1 LLAKTGELELVSSDS
16 RTQSEKSSDP
26 EVSHERQLIAEILA
40 GNPER
45 YYELI
50 APLERRIYFTA
61 VSIVRNEADAEDVAQ
76 EAILKAFRS
85 LGKFKGDAR
94 FSTWLFSIT
103 MNEARMRL
111 RKRREVSLD
120 EPNDDGASGDA
131 EYTPIQLADW
141 RELPV
146 DTVLNKEMA
155 AHLEQAI
162 EQLPVPY
169 REILVL
175 RDIDGVST
183 ADAAEALGIS
193 IANAKVRLLRARLM
207 LRDYFVSHCL
217 MPRTTRA
224 GRGRE

>member
-1 LLAKTGELELVSSDS
+1 MQGEHGMQPHIL
-16 RTQSEKSSDP
+16 SER
-26 EVSHERQLIAEILA
+26 ELIAEILA

-61 VSIVRNEADAEDVAQ
+61 FEILRVEADAEDVAQ

-85 LGKFKGDAR
+85 LASFKGEAR

-103 MNEARMRL
+103 INEARMRL

-120 EPNDDGASGDA
+120 SPAEDGSGSD
-131 EYTPIQLADW
+131 EDYTPITLADW
-141 RELPV
+141 RELPL

-155 AHLEQAI
+155 AHLEQATAS
-162 EQLPVPY
+162 LPLSY
-169 REILVL
+169 REVLVL
-175 RDIDGVST
+175 RDIDGIST
-183 ADAAEALGIS
+183 AEAATALGIS
-193 IANAKVRLLRARLM
+193 EGNVKVRLLRARLM

-217 MPRTTRA
+217 LPKSAPA
-224 GRGRE
+224 GRGRR

>member
-1 LLAKTGELELVSSDS
+1 MQPHIL
-16 RTQSEKSSDP
+16 SER
-26 EVSHERQLIAEILA
+26 ELIAEILA

-61 VSIVRNEADAEDVAQ
+61 FEILRVEADAEDVAQ

-85 LGKFKGDAR
+85 LASFKGEAR

-103 MNEARMRL
+103 INEARMRL

-120 EPNDDGASGDA
+120 SPAEDGSGSD
-131 EYTPIQLADW
+131 EDYTPITLADW
-141 RELPV
+141 RELPL

-155 AHLEQAI
+155 AHLEQATAS
-162 EQLPVPY
+162 LPLSY
-169 REILVL
+169 REVLVL
-175 RDIDGVST
+175 RDIDGIST
-183 ADAAEALGIS
+183 AEAATALGIS
-193 IANAKVRLLRARLM
+193 EGNVKVRLLRARLM

-217 MPRTTRA
+217 LPKSAPA
-224 GRGRE
+224 GRGRR